1 MVINSVRQ
9 MTVEEYLAFELESE
23 FKHEYIDG
31 EIYPMTGGTL
41 NHSAIMANTIGEL
54 RQLLKE
60 SNCQV
65 HTSEMRVLVNSTRY
79 VYPDLSVVCGAPA
92 TDHNTLTLLNPTLV
106 AEVTSPS
113 SEDYDRAGKRTY
125 YQALPSLQIYLVI
138 DQHEALVEAYLRHE
152 GGWLLRE
159 YSDLDAVV
167 PLPPL
172 GCDLPLAE
180 IYAGIY
186 FDAAEASSAAE

>member
-1 MVINSVRQ
+1 MVIDSVRQ

-65 HTSEMRVLVNSTRY
+65 HTSEMRVGVSPTRY
-79 VYPDLSVVCGAPA
+79 VYPDLSVICNAPE
-92 TDHNTLTLLNPTLV
+92 TDHNTMTLLNPTLV

-113 SEDYDRAGKRTY
+113 SEDYDRTAKRTY

-167 PLPPL
+167 PLPAL

-180 IYAGIY
+180 IYAGID
-186 FDAAEASSAAE
+186 F